1 MLLGIVGVL
10 VASRSGS
17 AVVPP
22 YLSSVLDQ
30 LGISEPVS
38 MQTIGAIVVIAAGF
52 LIAKGVAAALLARLM
67 FSFLGRAQARASI
80 SLSTSVLAR
89 PLVDIEARSSHEVA
103 YTLTRGVFSA
113 ITQVLGFSS
122 LAVAEICLLA
132 VLGAALFVLAPS
144 VSIVAVSYFFGVAYL
159 LQRSLRHWSVQLGSQ
174 VARASVSSLRSI
186 PKAIHAYR
194 EVTVLGRRD
203 SFGRM
208 FHPAIENLASAQSNI
223 LFVGQVPRF
232 AYEIALVLGGAIVAA
247 WTAWTQGEG
256 GVLPTLVL
264 FLAAGSRVFPSILRL
279 NGLVLGIRTA
289 AGEASSLL
297 DLASMGHGPQGS
309 TSSPA
314 APRSAEVDST
324 AASQQAP
331 VSVLFEGVTF
341 TYSVNSEPVLEGID
355 LWIEGGGNYAIV
367 GKSGTGKTTLVE
379 LMLGL
384 TDPTVGSVTIDGQC
398 PQFLIADR
406 PGVAAYVPQSVS
418 LLDGSVTQNVAIG
431 LPAGS
436 VDENRFWECLR
447 LVELDDVFRSG
458 RNGLQTQIGERGFQI
473 SGGQRQRLGLARA
486 LYANPSL
493 LVLDE
498 ATSALD
504 AETEATIASVLQILR
519 DRRTIVTV
527 AHRLS
532 TIRRSDIV
540 LVIDQRGIAASCSF
554 EQLRETW
561 PDFAKQVAL
570 LNLGP

>member
-1 MLLGIVGVL
+1 
-10 VASRSGS
+10 
-17 AVVPP
+17 
-22 YLSSVLDQ
+22 
-30 LGISEPVS
+30 
-38 MQTIGAIVVIAAGF
+38 
-52 LIAKGVAAALLARLM
+52 
-67 FSFLGRAQARASI
+67 
-80 SLSTSVLAR
+80 
-89 PLVDIEARSSHEVA
+89 
-103 YTLTRGVFSA
+103 
-113 ITQVLGFSS
+113 
-122 LAVAEICLLA
+122 
-132 VLGAALFVLAPS
+132 
-144 VSIVAVSYFFGVAYL
+144 
-159 LQRSLRHWSVQLGSQ
+159 
-174 VARASVSSLRSI
+174 
-186 PKAIHAYR
+186 
-194 EVTVLGRRD
+194 
-203 SFGRM
+203 
-208 FHPAIENLASAQSNI
+208 
-223 LFVGQVPRF
+223 
-232 AYEIALVLGGAIVAA
+232 
-247 WTAWTQGEG
+247 
-256 GVLPTLVL
+256 
-264 FLAAGSRVFPSILRL
+264 
-279 NGLVLGIRTA
+279 
-289 AGEASSLL
+289 
-297 DLASMGHGPQGS
+297 
-309 TSSPA
+309 
-314 APRSAEVDST
+314 
-324 AASQQAP
+324 
-331 VSVLFEGVTF
+331 
-341 TYSVNSEPVLEGID
+341 
-355 LWIEGGGNYAIV
+355 
-367 GKSGTGKTTLVE
+367 
-379 LMLGL
+379 MLGL